1 MNTEILDKKYTALKE
16 DIEKYYNRII
26 SNQKEPLV
34 INENLH
40 YIVDYL
46 EQNTG
51 LFREQNSGLYCE
63 AFVRELTTENIL
75 VWDKELGEIV
85 CIDIDQLNVQD
96 RIQILE
102 IYEIETP
109 HLCL

>member
-1 MNTEILDKKYTALKE
+1 MNTEILEKKYQTLKE
-16 DIEKYYNRII
+16 DIDKYYNSII
-26 SNQKEPLV
+26 SKQEEPL
-34 INENLH
+34 IIDEDLD

-51 LFREQNSGLYCE
+51 FYCE
-63 AFVRELTTENIL
+63 AFVRQLTTENIL
-75 VWDKELGEIV
+75 VWDKELGETV

-96 RIQILE
+96 KIQILE
-102 IYEIETP
+102 IYEIKTP

>member
-1 MNTEILDKKYTALKE
+1 MNTEILEKKYTVLKE
-16 DIEKYYNRII
+16 DIEEYYTRII

-34 INENLH
+34 INEDLH

-46 EQNTG
+46 DQNT
-51 LFREQNSGLYCE
+51 GLYCE
-63 AFVRELTTENIL
+63 AFVRQLTTENIL
-75 VWDKELGEIV
+75 VWDRGLGEIV
-85 CIDIDQLNVQD
+85 CIDIGQLNVQD

>member
-16 DIEKYYNRII
+16 DIEKYYQRII
-26 SNQKEPLV
+26 SNQKEPL
-34 INENLH
+34 IIDKDLH

-46 EQNTG
+46 DQSTG
-51 LFREQNSGLYCE
+51 LYHE
-63 AFVRELTTENIL
+63 AFVRQLTTENIL
-75 VWDKELGEIV
+75 VWDKELGETV
-85 CIDIDQLNVQD
+85 CIDIDQLNIQD
-96 RIQILE
+96 KIQILE

>member
-1 MNTEILDKKYTALKE
+1 MNTEILEKKYTALKE
-16 DIEKYYNRII
+16 DIKEYYKRII
-26 SNQKEPLV
+26 SNQKEPL
-34 INENLH
+34 IIDEDLH

-46 EQNTG
+46 DQNT
-51 LFREQNSGLYCE
+51 RLYCE
-63 AFVRELTTENIL
+63 AFVRQLTTENIL

-96 RIQILE
+96 KIQILE

>member
-34 INENLH
+34 INEDLH

-46 EQNTG
+46 DQNTG
-51 LFREQNSGLYCE
+51 LYCE
-63 AFVRELTTENIL
+63 SFVRQLTTENIL

-96 RIQILE
+96 KIQILE

>member
-16 DIEKYYNRII
+16 DIEGYYKRII
-26 SNQKEPLV
+26 SNQKEPL
-34 INENLH
+34 IIDEDLD

-46 EQNTG
+46 EQNT
-51 LFREQNSGLYCE
+51 GLYCE

-75 VWDKELGEIV
+75 VWDKELGETV

-96 RIQILE
+96 KIQILK

>member
-1 MNTEILDKKYTALKE
+1 MCRVIKEQVVPGLKE
-16 DIEKYYNRII
+16 DIEKYYTRII
-26 SNQKEPLV
+26 LNQKEPL
-34 INENLH
+34 IIDEDLP

-46 EQNTG
+46 DNNT
-51 LFREQNSGLYCE
+51 GLYCE
-63 AFVRELTTENIL
+63 AFVRQLTTENIL
-75 VWDKELGEIV
+75 VWDKELGETV

-96 RIQILE
+96 KIQILE

>member
-1 MNTEILDKKYTALKE
+1 MNTERLDKKYQELKE
-16 DIEKYYNRII
+16 DIEEYYTRII

-34 INENLH
+34 INEDLP

-46 EQNTG
+46 EQST
-51 LFREQNSGLYCE
+51 GLYCE
-63 AFVRELTTENIL
+63 AFVRQLTTENIL
-75 VWDKELGEIV
+75 VWDKELGETI
-85 CIDIDQLNVQD
+85 CIDIDQLNIQD

>member
-1 MNTEILDKKYTALKE
+1 MNTEILDKKYIALKE

-46 EQNTG
+46 DQNT
-51 LFREQNSGLYCE
+51 GLYCE
-63 AFVRELTTENIL
+63 AFVRQLTTENIL

-96 RIQILE
+96 KIQILE

>member
-1 MNTEILDKKYTALKE
+1 MKTEILYLYKKYIALKE

-46 EQNTG
+46 DQNT
-51 LFREQNSGLYCE
+51 GLYCE
-63 AFVRELTTENIL
+63 AFVRQLTAENIL

-96 RIQILE
+96 KIQILE

>member
-16 DIEKYYNRII
+16 DIEEYYKRII
-26 SNQKEPLV
+26 SNQKEPLI
-34 INENLH
+34 INEDLS

-46 EQNTG
+46 EQST
-51 LFREQNSGLYCE
+51 GLYCE
-63 AFVRELTTENIL
+63 AFVRQLTTENIL
-75 VWDKELGEIV
+75 VWDKELGETV

-102 IYEIETP
+102 IYEIKTP

>member
-26 SNQKEPLV
+26 SNQKEPL
-34 INENLH
+34 IIDEDLH

-46 EQNTG
+46 DQNTG
-51 LFREQNSGLYCE
+51 LYCE
-63 AFVRELTTENIL
+63 SFVRQLTTENIL

-85 CIDIDQLNVQD
+85 CIELEQLNVQD
-96 RIQILE
+96 KIQILE

>member
-1 MNTEILDKKYTALKE
+1 MNTEILDKKYIALKE

-34 INENLH
+34 INEDLH

-46 EQNTG
+46 DQNT
-51 LFREQNSGLYCE
+51 GLYCE
-63 AFVRELTTENIL
+63 AFVRQLTTENIL

-96 RIQILE
+96 KIQILE

>member
-1 MNTEILDKKYTALKE
+1 MNTEILEKKYKELKE
-16 DIEKYYNRII
+16 DIEKYYKRII

-34 INENLH
+34 INEDLH

-46 EQNTG
+46 DQNT
-51 LFREQNSGLYCE
+51 GLYCE
-63 AFVRELTTENIL
+63 AFVRQLTTENIL

-96 RIQILE
+96 KIQILE

>member
-1 MNTEILDKKYTALKE
+1 MNTEILEKKYKELKE
-16 DIEKYYNRII
+16 DIEKYYTHII
-26 SNQKEPLV
+26 SNQKEPL
-34 INENLH
+34 IIDEDLH

-46 EQNTG
+46 DQNTV
-51 LFREQNSGLYCE
+51 LYCE
-63 AFVRELTTENIL
+63 AFVRQLTTENIL
-75 VWDKELGEIV
+75 VWDKELGETV

-96 RIQILE
+96 KIQILE

>member
-1 MNTEILDKKYTALKE
+1 MNTEILEKKYTALKE
-16 DIEKYYNRII
+16 DIEKYYKCIV
-26 SNQKEPLV
+26 SNQKEPL
-34 INENLH
+34 IIDEDLP

-46 EQNTG
+46 EPKT
-51 LFREQNSGLYCE
+51 GLYCE
-63 AFVRELTTENIL
+63 AFVRQLTTENIL
-75 VWDKELGEIV
+75 VWDKELGEII

>member
-1 MNTEILDKKYTALKE
+1 MNTGILEKKYQKLKE
-16 DIEKYYNRII
+16 DIEEYYNRII

-34 INENLH
+34 INEDLQ
-40 YIVDYL
+40 YTVDYL
-46 EQNTG
+46 DQNT
-51 LFREQNSGLYCE
+51 GLYCE
-63 AFVRELTTENIL
+63 AFVRQLTTENIL

-96 RIQILE
+96 KIQILE